1 MVIVRE
7 KHMIL
12 FDNRPYT
19 LDRVVRLLLGGLA
32 IVGLIWMLSYLSD
45 VLIPFAIA
53 FLLAYLFNPL
63 VLKLQRLGIRNR
75 LAAVLLTLLM
85 VLCAF
90 TAAGIIVIPM
100 IIRETTQMS
109 ALIGDIIAGRGP
121 GMKNTPPSKQA
132 PQPDQESSTPPQ
144 ERDTDKT
151 STKDD
156 IAQDGFH
163 IPQSITD
170 ILPQETWNEIREF
183 LRSAQLQEYL
193 KSDSFVNLLKD
204 GVARIIPIGRGLFSG
219 VISIVIAATGVLV
232 ILLYLIFL
240 MLDFQRVRKDWHKL
254 IPPAYRQTVLS
265 FVQDFDTGMNRY
277 FRAQATIA
285 ACVGVITATGFYLIG
300 LPMGILLGI
309 LVGILNMVP
318 YLQIVAFVPALI
330 LAIAQSLQTGQSIWT
345 VLLLVIVVF
354 AVAQAIQD
362 LLLTPRIM
370 GEVTGLSPALMI
382 LSLSIWGK
390 LLGILGLLIALPM
403 TCLLLAYYKRLLQ
416 NTGDMQNDDNSST
429 PALPALPP
437 EDGNATATTALQPN
451 GNGNK

>member
-1 MVIVRE
+1 
-7 KHMIL
+7 MI

-19 LDRVVRLLLGGLA
+19 LDRVVRLLLSGLV

-53 FLLAYLFNPL
+53 FLLAYLFNPI
-63 VLKLQRLGIRNR
+63 VLKLQKIGIRNR
-75 LAAVLLTLLM
+75 LAAVLLTLLL
-85 VLCAF
+85 VLSAF
-90 TAAGIIVIPM
+90 TAAGIVVIPM

-109 ALIGDIIAGRGP
+109 ALIGDIIAGREP
-121 GMKNTPPSKQA
+121 GRRQSHGADQRTPSDAGTHTPTPADSHVIPGESA
-132 PQPDQESSTPPQ
+132 DEQE
-144 ERDTDKT
+144 
-151 STKDD
+151 
-156 IAQDGFH
+156 GFQ
-163 IPQSITD
+163 IPQRITD

-183 LRSAQLQEYL
+183 LRSTQLQEYL

-204 GVARIIPIGRGLFSG
+204 AMSRIIPIGRGIFSG
-219 VISIVIAATGVLV
+219 VISIIIAATGILV

-240 MLDFQRVRKDWHKL
+240 MLDFQRVRKDWQKL
-254 IPPAYRQTVLS
+254 IPPAYRETVRA
-265 FVQDFDTGMNRY
+265 FVRDFDAGMNRY

-300 LPMGILLGI
+300 LPMGILLGVF
-309 LVGILNMVP
+309 VGILNMVP

-345 VLLLVIVVF
+345 VLLLVLLVF

-362 LLLTPRIM
+362 LILTPRIM
-370 GEVTGLSPALMI
+370 GEVTGLSPALII

-416 NTGDMQNDDNSST
+416 GAEDTQNGGGNT
-429 PALPALPP
+429 PAHQPAPP
-437 EDGNATATTALQPN
+437 SEDGKKPTVTALQTN
-451 GNGNK
+451 GSGSK